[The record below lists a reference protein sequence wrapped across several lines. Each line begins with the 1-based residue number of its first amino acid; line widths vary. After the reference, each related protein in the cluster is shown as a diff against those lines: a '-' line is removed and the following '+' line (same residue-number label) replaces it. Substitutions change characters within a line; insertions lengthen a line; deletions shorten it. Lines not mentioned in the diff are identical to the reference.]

1 MATGPL
7 ISSDLSRMFRTGARD
22 KGEVFTSFTMQ
33 ANSSVLSVLSI
44 PFSGFYLKD
53 THTHTY
59 YMLIVT
65 RISNEFYNMSDNK
78 QMILN
83 FYIKNTTY

>member
-1 MATGPL
+1 
-7 ISSDLSRMFRTGARD
+7 
-22 KGEVFTSFTMQ
+22 
-33 ANSSVLSVLSI
+33 
-44 PFSGFYLKD
+44 
-53 THTHTY
+53 
-59 YMLIVT
+59 MLIVT